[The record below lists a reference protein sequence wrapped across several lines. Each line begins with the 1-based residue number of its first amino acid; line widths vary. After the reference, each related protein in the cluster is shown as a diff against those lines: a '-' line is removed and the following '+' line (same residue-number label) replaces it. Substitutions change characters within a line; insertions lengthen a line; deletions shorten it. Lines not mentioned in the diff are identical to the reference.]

1 MGYTYSS
8 ILNINTV
15 EVSVWICN
23 FIPSFDSDI
32 ITYPCPD
39 VNAVK
44 ESPKVMEP
52 DVWQVKSY
60 GACVGGSIEH

>member
-1 MGYTYSS
+1 M
-8 ILNINTV
+8 
-15 EVSVWICN
+15 CD
-23 FIPSFDSDI
+23 FFPSFSVGI

-39 VNAVK
+39 VNAVE
-44 ESPKVMEP
+44 ESPEVIEL